1 MCKNKLSQWISKFT
15 LKVYYVVSEK
25 NLKTKG
31 KKTTD

>member
-1 MCKNKLSQWISKFT
+1 MCKSKLSQSISKFT

-25 NLKTKG
+25 VLKAKG